1 MPPTTS
7 RLVSRPRLTGLAFG
21 VTTLLWVVFGTGW
34 TLVAL
39 IPWSLGLV
47 VLAVTD
53 LEHHLLPK
61 RLTYLTGGVTLCAL
75 TVGAAASDHWTRLG
89 VAAVCALAATVVY
102 GSMWLVFPKALGFG
116 DVRVVALTS
125 LVLGWIHPILVMVGL
140 LVGQLTCL
148 GFVAVLGATSRVNRK
163 TEMPLGA
170 FIAAASIT
178 TAIAFG
184 R

>member
-7 RLVSRPRLTGLAFG
+7 RLVCRSRLAGLAFSA
-21 VTTLLWVVFGTGW
+21 TMLLWVVFGSGW
-34 TLVAL
+34 TLLAL

-61 RLTYLTGGVTLCAL
+61 RLTYLTGGATLSAL
-75 TVGAAASDHWTRLG
+75 TAAATASDHWTRLG
-89 VAAVCALAATVVY
+89 VAAVCTLAATGVY
-102 GSMWLVFPKALGFG
+102 GLMWLVCPKSLGFG
-116 DVRVVALTS
+116 DVRLVALTS
-125 LVLGWIHPILVMVGL
+125 LMLGWIHPILVMVGL

-148 GFVAVLGATSRVNRK
+148 GFVAFLGASSRVNRK
-163 TEMPLGA
+163 TEIPLGA